1 MNEDLL
7 NAKILIV
14 DDQESN
20 IDVLEDLLKIRGFTN
35 IITSNDP
42 RTVLEIAQEQKPE
55 MILLD
60 IMMPYLSGFDIMDQL
75 KAAGL
80 LTGFMPI
87 IVLTADA
94 TIETK
99 KKALSMGASDF
110 LTKPFNLTEV
120 ELRIKNLLLN
130 VYLLS
135 QLKVQNEMLEVKV
148 KERTLE
154 LIKSNEAIQ
163 KQNEELKSIAWIQSH
178 VVRAPLARLMGLVE
192 LLSLG
197 ESSEDLS
204 TEDILEHISKSAVE
218 LDDIIKDITLKA
230 YQSKVFENQAN
241 EN

>member
-1 MNEDLL
+1 MNKDLL

-14 DDQESN
+14 DEQESN
-20 IDVLEDLLKIRGFTN
+20 IEVLEDLLTIRGFTN

-42 RTVLEIAQEQKPE
+42 RAVLEIAQTQKPE

-60 IMMPYLSGFDIMDQL
+60 IMMPYLSGFDVMDQL
-75 KAAGL
+75 KGAGL
-80 LTGFMPI
+80 LSGFMPI

-135 QLKVQNEMLEVKV
+135 QLKIQNEMLEVKV

-204 TEDILEHISKSAVE
+204 TEDILEHISKSALE

-230 YQSKVFENQAN
+230 YQSKVFENKTN

>member
-20 IDVLEDLLKIRGFTN
+20 IEVLEDLLKIRGFTN

-42 RTVLEIAQEQKPE
+42 RSVLEIAQTQKLE

-60 IMMPYLSGFDIMDQL
+60 IMMPYLSGFDVMDQL
-75 KAAGL
+75 KSAGL

-135 QLKVQNEMLEVKV
+135 QLKVHNEMLEVKV

-154 LIKSNEAIQ
+154 LIKSNESIQ
-163 KQNEELKSIAWIQSH
+163 KQNEELKNIAWIQSH

-204 TEDILEHISKSAVE
+204 TEDILEHISKSALE
-218 LDDIIKDITLKA
+218 LDDIIKDITIKA
-230 YQSKVFENQAN
+230 YQSKVFENKTN

>member
-20 IDVLEDLLKIRGFTN
+20 IEVLEDLLAIRGFTN

-42 RTVLEIAQEQKPE
+42 RAVLEIAQTQKPE

-60 IMMPYLSGFDIMDQL
+60 IMMPYLSGFDVMDQL
-75 KAAGL
+75 KSAGL

-135 QLKVQNEMLEVKV
+135 QLKVHNEMLEVKV

-154 LIKSNEAIQ
+154 LIKSNESIQ
-163 KQNEELKSIAWIQSH
+163 KQNEELKNIAWIQSH

-204 TEDILEHISKSAVE
+204 TEDILEHISKSALE

-230 YQSKVFENQAN
+230 YQSKVFENKTN